1 MSGAIEAAKTDKS
14 QPSTSRIEE
23 PEPEPFDPEPI
34 PKPKTLP
41 ATTTSTHDSVTISLP
56 TPPSSAPR
64 HQQHHTPAEI
74 NALAEIF
81 TSNVPEGTFSL
92 AQLQG
97 YMLTKKAD
105 PKGAAEDIGKWIE
118 AQLEEKRKLEE
129 LKAKKRQKAKE
140 RAEAAKKK
148 AAERAAKDA
157 EQGENESKKEG
168 SQTDSEEMGGDE
180 DAGDVVVVNGDAATS
195 KEATPST
202 AVNGIKS
209 TVSASATETFVSASE
224 SGDAGESA

>member
-1 MSGAIEAAKTDKS
+1 M
-14 QPSTSRIEE
+14 
-23 PEPEPFDPEPI
+23 
-34 PKPKTLP
+34 
-41 ATTTSTHDSVTISLP
+41 
-56 TPPSSAPR
+56 
-64 HQQHHTPAEI
+64 
-74 NALAEIF
+74 
-81 TSNVPEGTFSL
+81 
-92 AQLQG
+92 
-97 YMLTKKAD
+97 
-105 PKGAAEDIGKWIE
+105 
-118 AQLEEKRKLEE
+118 
-129 LKAKKRQKAKE
+129 KAKKRQKAKE

-224 SGDAGESA
+224 SGDAGELA